1 MPACRCGSA
10 KSAALLNGSASSM
23 LKVVLRPVR
32 WSHGLS
38 TQSTFVD
45 ELSTLISSVLATRT
59 MMKHGTLQVRLAEGW
74 GLPGAGSGAYRISVT
89 LNCQIDEVDTAKA
102 AAVGRAL

>member
-1 MPACRCGSA
+1 MPTCRYGSP
-10 KSAALLNGSASSM
+10 KSAAPLRGNASSM

-45 ELSTLISSVLATRT
+45 ELSTLISSVLATRQ
-59 MMKHGTLQVRLAEGW
+59 MMKHGSLQVRLAEGW
-74 GLPGAGSGAYRISVT
+74 GLPGAGSGAYKISVT
-89 LNCQIDEVDTAKA
+89 LNCQIDEVDTAKTA
-102 AAVGRAL
+102 TVARAL